1 MAHCGQVGHG
11 AHAERDGH
19 RNPALL
25 DNLSDTV
32 VAMILRTSALA
43 VLASATLAA
52 LSQSAAAGG
61 QMSLIELEGKVS
73 RDYQDISHVIPEQLE
88 AAMRHPEALLLLD
101 ARDAEEIAVSRLPG
115 AVAVDPDIST
125 DDFMQRFAAAARS
138 KDVVIYC
145 SVGVRSSKLATRV
158 RAAVL
163 ATGARSVANL
173 QGGIF
178 AMHNTGRTLVDGT
191 GAIDF
196 VHPYSRWWS
205 SYLDFDDLARYRA
218 DRRATPLPPPGA
230 AP

>member
-1 MAHCGQVGHG
+1 
-11 AHAERDGH
+11 
-19 RNPALL
+19 
-25 DNLSDTV
+25 
-32 VAMILRTSALA
+32 
-43 VLASATLAA
+43 
-52 LSQSAAAGG
+52 
-61 QMSLIELEGKVS
+61 MSLIELERKVS
-73 RDYQDISHVIPEQLE
+73 RDYQDISHVTPEQLE
-88 AAMRHPEALLLLD
+88 AAMRRPEALLLLD

-125 DDFMQRFAAAARS
+125 DDFMQRFGVAARS

-163 ATGARSVANL
+163 ATGARSVSNL

-178 AMHNTGRTLVDGT
+178 AMHNTGRALVDGS

-205 SYLDFDDLARYRA
+205 SYLDFDDLARYKA
-218 DRRATPLPPPGA
+218 ARRATPLPVTGA